1 MILQADLSPETLLHG
16 AEFIL
21 MVAGGFMALKIHS
34 AVSEVLLKQAEVKE
48 ELTARI
54 AKTATDVAVH
64 QAEDDVKFE
73 VIGRTLERI
82 DAKLEKIA

>member
-1 MILQADLSPETLLHG
+1 
-16 AEFIL
+16 
-21 MVAGGFMALKIHS
+21 
-34 AVSEVLLKQAEVKE
+34 VLLKQAEVKE